1 MPETFDVV
9 VIGSGFGGAITA
21 ARLAANGYKTVV
33 LERGR
38 RWTPESFPRQ
48 PTDAWLWDHRRPAQ
62 CNGWF
67 DFRVFPNMAVVQGAG
82 VGGGSLVYAN
92 ISVNAKTHMFE
103 KGWPPEIT
111 VCRARAAL
119 RRRRRDARRA
129 EGAGEPVAR
138 THQDH
143 EGGGGKE
150 PVRRS
155 VPAARPCGALRSGM
169 ALRPAGAPRG
179 NPRQDEPQ
187 RARPGAG
194 HVRAPR

>member
-21 ARLAANGYKTVV
+21 ARLAASGYKTVV

-38 RWTPESFPRQ
+38 RWTPESFPRR
-48 PTDAWLWDHRRPAQ
+48 PTDAWLWDHRQPAQ

-92 ISVNAKTHMFE
+92 ISVNAKTRRVRE
-103 KGWPPEIT
+103 GVAAGDL

-119 RRRRRDARRA
+119 RRRRAR
-129 EGAGEPVAR
+129 
-138 THQDH
+138 
-143 EGGGGKE
+143 
-150 PVRRS
+150 
-155 VPAARPCGALRSGM
+155 C
-169 ALRPAGAPRG
+169 
-179 NPRQDEPQ
+179 
-187 RARPGAG
+187 
-194 HVRAPR
+194 